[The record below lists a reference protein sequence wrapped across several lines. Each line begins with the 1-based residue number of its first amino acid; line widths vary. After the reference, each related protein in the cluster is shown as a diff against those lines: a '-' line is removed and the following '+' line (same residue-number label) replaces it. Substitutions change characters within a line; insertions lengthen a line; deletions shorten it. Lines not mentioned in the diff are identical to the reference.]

1 MNKENIY
8 KNLTDNIG
16 LETFKRIDKKE
27 RKIKNFIKNS
37 SMLMIACLSITS
49 MVFAKELSTKIYD
62 NFFGTGNG
70 VGKAIEEGYIEKTEM
85 KDEVSNSIV
94 TNEETG
100 KIVENVNATI
110 KIDEF
115 IMDDFNL
122 SMKLDV
128 KFDDAINEIIKK
140 EDIKDITFPDIVVYD
155 ENDTILF
162 IDNGFAFNEFAK
174 KHNLDYTFDTLP
186 DEKIIGSGC
195 NAYVGSREKDSLK
208 YVLNLYTGGS
218 TTYPKSKKIYID
230 INTIRI
236 SSNVECPNGEE
247 EIVLKGNWNFDVDVP
262 EKMYNRSNITYVQKS
277 TTNDYFK
284 ATSAVV
290 YDTGMDISLEF
301 KAKEMPKFEKPIE
314 VEYYDSL
321 PKDHELRTIE
331 ILNYINNKMYKSEEW
346 HKMQEERMKVWDF
359 EKYLL
364 NANGEKFELTQ
375 GPRENGGGRID
386 ENNIYHFSGMFD
398 LTKYDMTDEIKV
410 VIDYHGIKGEITLEK
425 KGDN

>member
-1 MNKENIY
+1 MNKDNIY

-100 KIVENVNATI
+100 KIAENVNASI
-110 KIDEF
+110 KVDEF

-128 KFDDAINEIIKK
+128 KFDDSINEVIKK

-155 ENDTILF
+155 ENNTILF
-162 IDNGFAFNEFAK
+162 IENGLAFNEFAK
-174 KHNLDYTFDTLP
+174 KHNLNYTFDTVP
-186 DEKIIGSGC
+186 DDKLIGSGRE
-195 NAYVGSREKDSLK
+195 AYIGSREKDSLK

-218 TTYPKSKKIYID
+218 TLYPKSKKIYID
-230 INTIRI
+230 VSTIRI
-236 SSNVECPNGEE
+236 SSNVECKDGEE

-346 HKMQEERMKVWDF
+346 QKMQEERMKVWDF

-364 NANGEKFELTQ
+364 NANGEKFELTS
-375 GPRENGGGRID
+375 GPRENGSGRID
-386 ENNIYHFSGMFD
+386 ENNIYHFNGMFD
-398 LTKYDMTDEIKV
+398 LTKYDMTNEIKV